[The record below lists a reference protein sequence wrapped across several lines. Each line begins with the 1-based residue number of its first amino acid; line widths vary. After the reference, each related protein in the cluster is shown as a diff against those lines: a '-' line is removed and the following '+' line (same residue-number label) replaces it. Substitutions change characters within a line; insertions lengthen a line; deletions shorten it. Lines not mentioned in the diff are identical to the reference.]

1 MNWLDFVGFLLLMGS
16 PWILTA
22 AVWIW
27 VIRLFVK

>member
-1 MNWLDFVGFLLLMGS
+1 MNGLEFAGFLLLIGS

-22 AVWIW
+22 VVWIW